1 MRHSWALIL
10 LLAFS
15 SCSDRERARDQAA
28 ADGHEGVEAIL
39 RVAPVAEPIGRGV
52 QTNILAAR
60 GKTEINEL
68 PRAQLRAED
77 IVENPA
83 LYQQQARQNM
93 RRAHDAGLLGV
104 IGLGALVTLFGIL
117 KATGVGGPLVHWVG
131 NFLDNAKQRSERA
144 HAEAEARVGRRMVRV
159 VEQLPP
165 EQGRPIKQ
173 QISHAPDHTPE
184 DEKAI
189 RTILREPVT

>member
-1 MRHSWALIL
+1 MRHYWALVL
-10 LLAFS
+10 LLTFS
-15 SCSDRERARDQAA
+15 SCSDRERALDQAA

-39 RVAPVAEPIGRGV
+39 RVAPVTEPIGRGV

-60 GKTEINEL
+60 GKTEVNEL
-68 PRAQLRAED
+68 PRAQMRAED

-83 LYQQQARQNM
+83 LYQRQSRQNM
-93 RRAHDAGLLGV
+93 RRAHEAGLLGV
-104 IGLGALVTLFGIL
+104 LGLGALATLLGVL

-131 NFLDNAKQRSERA
+131 NFLDNTQQRGERA
-144 HAEAEARVGRRMVRV
+144 RVEAEARVGRRMVRV

-173 QISHAPDHTPE
+173 QISHAPGHTPD